1 MTQAYLEVFR
11 PNGEPERV
19 DLVGDYLTIGRGDSN
34 DIVLLDDPTVSR
46 RHAVFDR
53 LAAGWSVSD
62 LNSLN
67 GTLVN
72 GAALGEA
79 RPLYSGDEIQVG
91 ETRVVY
97 RQG

>member
-1 MTQAYLEVFR
+1 MEAYLEVFR
-11 PNGEPERV
+11 PEGDPERV
-19 DLVGDYLTIGRGDSN
+19 DLAGDYLTIGRGEAN
-34 DIVLLDDPTVSR
+34 DIIVPDDPTVSR
-46 RHAVFDR
+46 RHAVFER
-53 LAAGWSVSD
+53 LAAGWCVSD

-72 GAALGEA
+72 GAALGQA

-91 ETRVVY
+91 ETRLVY